1 FREGIGNRFCRDR
14 AWASRKPPG
23 VFDYNISLNF
33 KNTFLELRV
42 GGFSKGYKTTAGAGF
57 HVADQAAAC
66 MHCNFDTS
74 SETGYI
80 ILHLNRKRGSRIPS
94 NRLDKM
100 CPFVCRPVFRTLT
113 DGSPLVISFGDQLSH
128 ILNVFHAKRSKT
140 AVFQSDLQQLRQLL
154 ALLPLYVVV
163 AHWISDLA
171 DTDEGK
177 QRLIGA
183 STIPLSGLILTG
195 SDASHAETKELSG
208 SFPITNLL
216 SQDVGEIQ
224 LRVSLTH
231 IDTEANYQTHNVAKL
246 CSNHQTL
253 QRSNP
258 VEKLTNSG
266 QKNKG
271 ITDAEKSTAIR
282 TNGCDT
288 VSHKRAETES
298 RRQAKRLMDAFS
310 AVEFM
315 EEGLEVANIQPSP
328 IEFCKASCAMDDR
341 FSNALRDLSGL
352 CQKLAESIETHY
364 FTCYVRSEW
373 YCYLRRIYEF
383 YALHSLD
390 RTPICVTLFVQTAHN
405 SSPEIYLDNEK
416 TEAFCARNEGLNI
429 SPSSADDRLPVLCAL
444 LSELKILKSKTN
456 ANKYRLGE
464 IQHTSS
470 NVSSRIV
477 TGNAAQNG
485 EPKIG
490 IKSLLAAPNSVTR
503 RSRIFQLALPRK
515 VTPAPGQTVPKN
527 SCVKLYDDMPPQ
539 IKVERLNMFYEQYI
553 LRLLHN
559 MSATDTSETGQSR
572 RNTAKHVDNSG
583 HTLDYSGEERRT
595 PNVHSTLSQDPG
607 SSVSRAAGRFDSSAG
622 LSKTDVND
630 VRLINGS
637 GKREPR
643 NTTET
648 PASGS
653 LSSDT
658 QDGDFAAYYPI
669 HSTRSPQVTM
679 TKKTCRPQTTV
690 ASIDG
695 KLERQ
700 DVSQTR
706 SSLTS
711 PTFGSNSDV
720 VKSQSSQ
727 SEIRK
732 HRSKTSDKAD
742 MHSSPNKSPCENSTG
757 TQESYSEDYEDSDG
771 DQTTAALSFTSDPLK
786 PLKPVLTNS
795 DFDAADSAL
804 LTVSPL
810 PENLQF
816 TSKTIDGKSTDPSV
830 TSFTPQNTGT
840 ELRKFSKG
848 NDAGMRPVPLARK
861 TVERNERPNGT
872 VSDFDGWQ
880 QTGMNDELDD
890 FDIER
895 IRSRGSKDYLIYDIR
910 FKDFFPVFI
919 GSVVLV
925 VPKKD
930 DEQNHWHN
938 RRLINLRK
946 IFTHVCLLYALCL
959 VIPRQTNHHVKDIM
973 GSEVV
978 THDFLEN
985 GRCKP
990 DLLLPANSHTLQSQP
1005 NGIRVWKKLWVDRV
1019 VRLMVELFGTLI
1031 DVSTVSD
1038 GRGVTVWNEKK
1049 QKYGAVQP
1057 NGIRVWKKLW
1067 VDRVVRLMVEL
1078 FGTLIDVSTVSDGRG
1093 VTVWNEKKQKYG
1105 ADQTRSKLSEKSPT
1119 CFVTLVGSMRISV
1132 KKSSNCRFI
1141 TAIASHLLSSGS
1153 LKSLTGSLRV
1163 RISPEI
1169 HKKCTDD
1176 DSQQE

>member
-1 FREGIGNRFCRDR
+1 MRTNLFALKISAWSVKLRADIAATDIGAITKF
-14 AWASRKPPG
+14 
-23 VFDYNISLNF
+23 LNF
-33 KNTFLELRV
+33 QPFDLFHEL
-42 GGFSKGYKTTAGAGF
+42 SW
-57 HVADQAAAC
+57 
-66 MHCNFDTS
+66 
-74 SETGYI
+74 SETEDIY
-80 ILHLNRKRGSRIPS
+80 
-94 NRLDKM
+94 
-100 CPFVCRPVFRTLT
+100 
-113 DGSPLVISFGDQLSH
+113 
-128 ILNVFHAKRSKT
+128 NVFHAKRSKT

-246 CSNHQTL
+246 CSNHQNNGVYNGTSEECPKNRMHISYCSRTLADQAVQTISQTL

-352 CQKLAESIETHY
+352 CQKLAE
-364 FTCYVRSEW
+364 
-373 YCYLRRIYEF
+373 
-383 YALHSLD
+383 
-390 RTPICVTLFVQTAHN
+390 TAHN

-527 SCVKLYDDMPPQ
+527 CGWLRSTPEYRGPTRCYLEP
-539 IKVERLNMFYEQYI
+539 RANHAHL
-553 LRLLHN
+553 LRLKHARAKQVVQTPFPKKSDSGGKSHLLEKEGLN
-559 MSATDTSETGQSR
+559 RENGKRVIESKQ
-572 RNTAKHVDNSG
+572 AKHVDNSG

-771 DQTTAALSFTSDPLK
+771 DQTTAALSFTADPLK

-872 VSDFDGWQ
+872 GSDFDGWQ

-895 IRSRGSKDYLIYDIR
+895 IRSRGSKDYL
-910 FKDFFPVFI
+910 V
-919 GSVVLV
+919 GGL
-925 VPKKD
+925 
-930 DEQNHWHN
+930 
-938 RRLINLRK
+938 
-946 IFTHVCLLYALCL
+946 
-959 VIPRQTNHHVKDIM
+959 
-973 GSEVV
+973 
-978 THDFLEN
+978 
-985 GRCKP
+985 
-990 DLLLPANSHTLQSQP
+990 
-1005 NGIRVWKKLWVDRV
+1005 
-1019 VRLMVELFGTLI
+1019 
-1031 DVSTVSD
+1031 
-1038 GRGVTVWNEKK
+1038 
-1049 QKYGAVQP
+1049 
-1057 NGIRVWKKLW
+1057 
-1067 VDRVVRLMVEL
+1067 
-1078 FGTLIDVSTVSDGRG
+1078 
-1093 VTVWNEKKQKYG
+1093 
-1105 ADQTRSKLSEKSPT
+1105 
-1119 CFVTLVGSMRISV
+1119 LVG
-1132 KKSSNCRFI
+1132 
-1141 TAIASHLLSSGS
+1141 
-1153 LKSLTGSLRV
+1153 
-1163 RISPEI
+1163 
-1169 HKKCTDD
+1169 
-1176 DSQQE
+1176 